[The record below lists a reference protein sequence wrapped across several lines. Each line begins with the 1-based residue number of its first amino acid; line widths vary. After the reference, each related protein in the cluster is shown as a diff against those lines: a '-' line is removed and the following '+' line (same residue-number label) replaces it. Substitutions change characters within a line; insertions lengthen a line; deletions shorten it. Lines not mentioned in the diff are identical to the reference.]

1 MTSHLCFVMVLK
13 WQTALFNQRIVFF
26 LPLPFIVTQ
35 TAAFRKTLPAASRA
49 FPAFRRRFPAPLQKR
64 FLPLETLSPSF
75 QICFLARRF
84 QEISRNDRTGKNV
97 FRRCLNFITFWRKT
111 FDSEFKLCYS
121 ESGLQKPRPRHFLIF
136 FGGII

>member
-49 FPAFRRRFPAPLQKR
+49 FPRRFRIAFWPAVSKKFPAMIAPEKM
-64 FLPLETLSPSF
+64 F
-75 QICFLARRF
+75 
-84 QEISRNDRTGKNV
+84 
-97 FRRCLNFITFWRKT
+97 
-111 FDSEFKLCYS
+111 SEDV
-121 ESGLQKPRPRHFLIF
+121 
-136 FGGII
+136 